1 MLSMRE
7 VISRFHPYDAL
18 YHPISW
24 DTLDQEIQTRLALS
38 GPIPHTWKFKG
49 IPTGYQTKRAQEEMQ
64 AALTVTAVPYLQ
76 TVARGL
82 RAYRQAVLQ
91 SLEDGDTTDWTAIH
105 NLWDMG
111 PMLDDISSE
120 EDDSE

>member
-1 MLSMRE
+1 MRM
-7 VISRFHPYDAL
+7 S
-18 YHPISW
+18 